1 MNAPSGRLHER
12 ASWKPYDLGL
22 IMPIYNEAQSIEATV
37 QRWHVALDGLGAQ
50 YRLYLLDDGSTDG
63 TGAILDRL
71 AQLSRI
77 ELVHKSN
84 TGHGPTI
91 FAGYLMATN
100 HCEWVFQ
107 CDGDDELGPEFLAT
121 FWNHRHDHDLIIGC
135 RKGRR
140 QSLLRKLFTVGAGTL
155 VRCLFG
161 SGIRDVNVPYRLM
174 SGDILQRQ
182 LPCLGKS
189 PVVPN
194 ILLSALSCRAGLR
207 ILELPVHF
215 HAVAGRTSSIGGS
228 KALPFAFRAFREII
242 RVSLGCPLS

>member
-1 MNAPSGRLHER
+1 
-12 ASWKPYDLGL
+12 
-22 IMPIYNEAQSIEATV
+22 MPIYNEARSIEATAKH
-37 QRWHVALDGLGAQ
+37 WLAALDGLGAQ

-63 TGAILDRL
+63 TGDILDRL
-71 AQLSRI
+71 AQLPQI
-77 ELVHKSN
+77 ELVHKPN

-91 FAGYLMATN
+91 FSGYAMASN
-100 HCEWVFQ
+100 RCEWVFQ

-121 FWNHRHDHDLIIGC
+121 FWKRRHDHDLIIGC

-161 SGIRDVNVPYRLM
+161 TGIRDVNVPYRLM
-174 SGDILQRQ
+174 PGDLLQRQ
-182 LPCLGKS
+182 LSCLGKS

-207 ILELPVHF
+207 ILELPVRF
-215 HAVAGRTSSIGGS
+215 HAVAGRTSSIGGL

-242 RVSLGCPLS
+242 RVSFGCPAS